1 MIGRPADIRLHL
13 DRGSAGRGGQL
24 VGEVTVI
31 GGGAGSFNLL
41 SGLRAQTD
49 FALRSIVTMMDSGGD
64 SGALRDAFGVL
75 PPGDL
80 RRCLVALS
88 EESQILRDLFSF
100 RFGEGPLAG
109 RNFGNLF
116 FLALTRSLGSEQQA
130 VSALSR
136 ILKIRGEVIPV
147 TWDHAQLVARV
158 KDGSF
163 LRGEAAIDNRG
174 RREGPHPSPIDA
186 IWLEPAARAN
196 PAALDAIRGCDAL
209 VLAPGDVFT
218 SLVPNLLVAGVADAI
233 RESRGTLVFVVNLMT
248 KAGETDDW
256 SAFRHIGELAQRA
269 GRTPD
274 AVLVHAGE
282 FARARLVDY
291 AREGAVPV
299 VDDLGAEASAPYR
312 IVRADLASEGA
323 LIHHDPDRT
332 ARALV
337 ELLGGAAARVLRT
350 A

>member
-1 MIGRPADIRLHL
+1 MREI
-13 DRGSAGRGGQL
+13 
-24 VGEVTVI
+24 TVI

-100 RFGEGPLAG
+100 RFEDPPLRG

-116 FLALTRSLGSEQQA
+116 FLALTRSLGSEQLA
-130 VSALSR
+130 VSALGR
-136 ILKIRGEVIPV
+136 ILKIRGEVMPV
-147 TWDHAQLVARV
+147 TWDHVQLVARTR
-158 KDGSF
+158 DGGL
-163 LRGEAAIDNRG
+163 LRGEAAIDG
-174 RREGPHPSPIDA
+174 RAGCSGPRPSPIEA

-196 PAALDAIRGCDAL
+196 PDAVEAIRSCDAV

-233 RESRGTLVFVVNLMT
+233 RASRGELVMVVNLMT
-248 KAGETDDW
+248 KAGETDGW
-256 SAFRHIGELAQRA
+256 GARRHVEELAERA
-269 GRTPD
+269 GRAPD
-274 AVLVHAGE
+274 AVLVHAGDLP
-282 FARARLVDY
+282 RARLRDY
-291 AREGAVPV
+291 AREGAAPV
-299 VDDLGAEASAPYR
+299 ADDLGDEAPYR
-312 IVRADLASEGA
+312 ILRADLASTGA
-323 LIHHDPDRT
+323 LIHHDPDAT
-332 ARALV
+332 ARALT
-337 ELLGGAAARVLRT
+337 ELLLRAARVRRS

>member
-1 MIGRPADIRLHL
+1 MARQI
-13 DRGSAGRGGQL
+13 
-24 VGEVTVI
+24 TVI

-100 RFGEGPLAG
+100 RFGEGPLEG

-130 VSALSR
+130 VSALGR
-136 ILKIRGEVIPV
+136 ILKIRGDVIPV
-147 TWDHAQLVARV
+147 TWDHAQVVARTR
-158 KDGSF
+158 DGDL
-163 LRGEAAIDNRG
+163 LRGESEIDRRG
-174 RREGPHPSPIDA
+174 ARLGPRPSPIEA

-196 PAALDAIRGCDAL
+196 PIALDAIRRCDAL

-218 SLVPNLLVAGVADAI
+218 SLVPNLLVEGVAEAI
-233 RESRGTLVFVVNLMT
+233 RASRSQLVMVLNLMT

-256 SAFRHIGELAQRA
+256 GARRHVDELSARA
-269 GRTPD
+269 GRAPD
-274 AVLVHAGE
+274 AVLVNASG
-282 FARARLVDY
+282 FARARLRDY
-291 AREGAVPV
+291 AHEGAVPV
-299 VDDLGAEASAPYR
+299 VDDLSGDAPYR
-312 IVRADLASEGA
+312 VLRADLASSGA
-323 LIHHDPDRT
+323 LIHHDPDAT
-332 ARALV
+332 ARSLAEIV
-337 ELLGGAAARVLRT
+337 LGPARVLRL

>member
-1 MIGRPADIRLHL
+1 VVREI
-13 DRGSAGRGGQL
+13 
-24 VGEVTVI
+24 TVI

-64 SGALRDAFGVL
+64 SGVLRDAFGVL

-100 RFGEGPLAG
+100 RFEEGPLAG

-130 VSALSR
+130 VSALGR

-147 TWDHAQLVARV
+147 TWDHAQLVARTRA
-158 KDGSF
+158 GEL
-163 LRGEAAIDNRG
+163 LRGEAAIDG
-174 RREGPHPSPIDA
+174 RAKRRDARPSPIEA

-196 PAALDAIRGCDAL
+196 PAALDAIRDCHAL

-218 SLVPNLLVAGVADAI
+218 SLVPNLLVGGVAAAI
-233 RESRGTLVFVVNLMT
+233 RESRGLLVMVVNLMT

-256 SAFRHIGELAQRA
+256 GARRHVDELAQRA
-269 GRTPD
+269 GRAPD
-274 AVLVHAGE
+274 AVLVHAGG
-282 FARARLVDY
+282 FARARLRDY
-291 AREGAVPV
+291 EREGAAPV
-299 VDDLGAEASAPYR
+299 ADDLGGAGDAPFR
-312 IVRADLASEGA
+312 VLRADLASAGA
-323 LIHHDPDRT
+323 LIHHDPDAT
-332 ARALV
+332 ARALAEFLDGPV
-337 ELLGGAAARVLRT
+337 RILRS

>member
-158 KDGSF
+158 KGASC
-163 LRGEAAIDNRG
+163 
-174 RREGPHPSPIDA
+174 
-186 IWLEPAARAN
+186 AAR
-196 PAALDAIRGCDAL
+196 RRSTTG
-209 VLAPGDVFT
+209 
-218 SLVPNLLVAGVADAI
+218 AD
-233 RESRGTLVFVVNLMT
+233 
-248 KAGETDDW
+248 
-256 SAFRHIGELAQRA
+256 
-269 GRTPD
+269 
-274 AVLVHAGE
+274 
-282 FARARLVDY
+282 ARARTRRRSTRSGSSPPR
-291 AREGAVPV
+291 ARIRPR
-299 VDDLGAEASAPYR
+299 STR
-312 IVRADLASEGA
+312 S
-323 LIHHDPDRT
+323 
-332 ARALV
+332 
-337 ELLGGAAARVLRT
+337 AAATRSCSRPVTCSPRSCRICSWQVSRMRSANLVALWYSWT
-350 A
+350 I

>member
-1 MIGRPADIRLHL
+1 VVREI
-13 DRGSAGRGGQL
+13 
-24 VGEVTVI
+24 TVI

-64 SGALRDAFGVL
+64 SGVLRDAFGVL

-100 RFGEGPLAG
+100 RFEEGPLEG

-130 VSALSR
+130 VSALGR
-136 ILKIRGEVIPV
+136 ILKIRGDVIPV
-147 TWDHAQLVARV
+147 TWDHAQLVARTR
-158 KDGSF
+158 DGG
-163 LRGEAAIDNRG
+163 LLHGEAEIDRRG
-174 RREGPHPSPIDA
+174 ARLGPRPSPIES

-196 PAALDAIRGCDAL
+196 PVALDAIRHCDAL

-218 SLVPNLLVAGVADAI
+218 SLVPNLLVEGVAEAI
-233 RESRGTLVFVVNLMT
+233 RASRGQLVMVLNLMT

-256 SAFRHIGELAQRA
+256 GARRHVEELEQRA
-269 GRTPD
+269 GRAPD
-274 AVLVHAGE
+274 AVLAHAGG
-282 FARARLVDY
+282 FARARLRDY
-291 AREGAVPV
+291 AQEGAAPV
-299 VDDLGAEASAPYR
+299 VDDLGADAPYR
-312 IVRADLASEGA
+312 VLRADLASVGA
-323 LIHHDPDRT
+323 LIHHDPDAT
-332 ARALV
+332 ARALA
-337 ELLGGAAARVLRT
+337 ELVLGPARVRRL

>member
-1 MIGRPADIRLHL
+1 M
-13 DRGSAGRGGQL
+13 
-24 VGEVTVI
+24 VGEITVI

-49 FALRSIVTMMDSGGD
+49 FSLRSIVTMMDSGGD
-64 SGALRDAFGVL
+64 SGVLRDAFGVL

-147 TWDHAQLVARV
+147 TWDHAQLVARTR
-158 KDGSF
+158 DESL
-163 LRGEAAIDNRG
+163 LRGEAAIDGRG
-174 RREGPHPSPIDA
+174 RSFGPHPSPIEA

-196 PAALDAIRGCDAL
+196 PAALDAISECDAL

-218 SLVPNLLVAGVADAI
+218 SLVPNLLVEGVADAI
-233 RESRGTLVFVVNLMT
+233 RASRGKLVMVVNLMT

-256 SAFRHIGELAQRA
+256 GARRHVDELAQRA
-269 GRTPD
+269 ARVPD
-274 AVLVHAGE
+274 AVLVHAGD

-299 VDDLGAEASAPYR
+299 VDDLGAQSLAPYR
-312 IVRADLASEGA
+312 ILRADIASEGA

-332 ARALV
+332 ALAIAALV
-337 ELLGGAAARVLRT
+337 RGASALARRS

>member
-1 MIGRPADIRLHL
+1 MGDERV
-13 DRGSAGRGGQL
+13 

-64 SGALRDAFGVL
+64 SGALRDSFGVL

-158 KDGSF
+158 RDGSL

-174 RREGPHPSPIDA
+174 RREGPHPSPIES
-186 IWLEPAARAN
+186 IWLEPTARAN

-218 SLVPNLLVAGVADAI
+218 SLVPNLLVAGVAEAI
-233 RESRGTLVFVVNLMT
+233 RASRGTLVFVVNLMT

-256 SAFRHIGELAQRA
+256 GALRHVDELAQRA
-269 GRTPD
+269 GRAPD
-274 AVLVHAGE
+274 AVLVHSSE

-299 VDDLGAEASAPYR
+299 ADDLGKEGSAPYR
-312 IVRADLASEGA
+312 ILRADLASEGA

-332 ARALV
+332 ARALA
-337 ELLGGAAARVLRT
+337 ELLGGAAAPVRRS

>member
-1 MIGRPADIRLHL
+1 MSQAER
-13 DRGSAGRGGQL
+13 Q
-24 VGEVTVI
+24 VTVI

-100 RFGEGPLAG
+100 RFGEGPLEG

-130 VSALSR
+130 VSALGR

-158 KDGSF
+158 GDGS
-163 LRGEAAIDNRG
+163 LLTGEAAIDNRG
-174 RREGPHPSPIDA
+174 RREGPRPSPIEA

-196 PAALDAIRGCDAL
+196 PAALAAIRDCDA
-209 VLAPGDVFT
+209 VVIAPGDVYT
-218 SLVPNLLVAGVADAI
+218 SLVPNLLVEGVADAI
-233 RESRGTLVFVVNLMT
+233 RASRGRLVMMMNLMT

-256 SAFRHIGELAQRA
+256 GARRHVDELTRRA

-274 AVLVHAGE
+274 VVVVHEGE
-282 FARARLVDY
+282 FSRTRLRDY
-291 AREGAVPV
+291 AREGAAPV
-299 VDDLGAEASAPYR
+299 IDDLGAPGEVPFR
-312 IVRADLASEGA
+312 IVRADLATDDPV
-323 LIHHDPDRT
+323 IRHDPDAT
-332 ARALV
+332 AR
-337 ELLGGAAARVLRT
+337 ELAVVVRAITRVRRS

>member
-1 MIGRPADIRLHL
+1 
-13 DRGSAGRGGQL
+13 L
-24 VGEVTVI
+24 VRREVTII

-41 SGLRAQTD
+41 SGLRTKSD
-49 FALRSIVTMMDSGGD
+49 FALRSIVTMMDDGGD
-64 SGALRDAFGVL
+64 SGVLRDEFGVL

-116 FLALTRSLGSEQQA
+116 FLALTRSLGSEREA
-130 VSALSR
+130 VSALGR

-147 TWDHAQLVARV
+147 TWDHAQLVARTR
-158 KDGSF
+158 DGDL
-163 LRGEAAIDNRG
+163 LRGEAAIDGRG
-174 RREGPHPSPIDA
+174 RREGPHPSPIEA

-196 PAALDAIRGCDAL
+196 PAALDAIRRCDAI

-218 SLVPNLLVAGVADAI
+218 SLVPNLLVEGVADAI
-233 RESRGTLVFVVNLMT
+233 RESRGKLVMVINLMT
-248 KAGETDDW
+248 KAGETDRWGARGHVD
-256 SAFRHIGELAQRA
+256 ELAARA

-282 FARARLVDY
+282 FPRARLAEY
-291 AREGAVPV
+291 AREGAAPV
-299 VDDLGAEASAPYR
+299 ADDLGPATAAPYE
-312 IVRADLASEGA
+312 ILRADLASAGA
-323 LIHHDPDRT
+323 LIHHDPGAT
-332 ARALV
+332 ALALA
-337 ELLGGAAARVLRT
+337 ELLRDAVRVRRS

>member
-1 MIGRPADIRLHL
+1 MA
-13 DRGSAGRGGQL
+13 
-24 VGEVTVI
+24 GEVTVI
-31 GGGAGSFNLL
+31 GGGTGSFNLL

-49 FALRSIVTMMDSGGD
+49 FSLRSIVTMMDSGGD
-64 SGALRDAFGVL
+64 SGVLRDAFGVL

-100 RFGEGPLAG
+100 RFGDGPLAG

-116 FLALTRSLGSEQQA
+116 FLALTQSLGSEQQA

-147 TWDHAQLVARV
+147 TWDHAQLVARTR
-158 KDGSF
+158 DGEL
-163 LRGEAAIDNRG
+163 LRGEAAIDARG
-174 RREGPHPSPIDA
+174 SGLGARPSPIEV
-186 IWLEPAARAN
+186 IWLEPEASAN
-196 PAALDAIRGCDAL
+196 PAAIAAIRGCDAL

-233 RESRGTLVFVVNLMT
+233 RASRGTLVFVINLMT

-256 SAFRHIGELAQRA
+256 GARRHVEELAQRA
-269 GRTPD
+269 GRAPD
-274 AVLVHAGE
+274 AVLVHDGV
-282 FARARLVDY
+282 FARARLADY

-299 VDDLGAEASAPYR
+299 ADDLGPDGGAPYR
-312 IVRADLASEGA
+312 IARADLASAGA

-332 ARALV
+332 ALAIAALV
-337 ELLGGAAARVLRT
+337 RGAPVLARRS

>member
-1 MIGRPADIRLHL
+1 MTREI
-13 DRGSAGRGGQL
+13 
-24 VGEVTVI
+24 TVI

-41 SGLRAQTD
+41 SGLRVQTD

-88 EESQILRDLFSF
+88 EESEILRDLFSF

-130 VSALSR
+130 VSALGR

-147 TWDHAQLVARV
+147 TWDHAQLVARTRE
-158 KDGSF
+158 GGL
-163 LRGEAAIDNRG
+163 LRGEAEIDGRG
-174 RREGPHPSPIDA
+174 KRQGPRPPPIEA
-186 IWLEPAARAN
+186 IWLEPSARAN
-196 PAALDAIRGCDAL
+196 PAALAAICGCDAL

-218 SLVPNLLVAGVADAI
+218 SLVPNLLVEGVTDAI
-233 RESRGTLVFVVNLMT
+233 RASRGRLVFVVNLMT
-248 KAGETDDW
+248 KSGETDDW
-256 SAFRHIGELAQRA
+256 GARRHVDELAERA

-274 AVLVHAGE
+274 AVLVHAGD
-282 FARARLVDY
+282 FPSARLVDY
-291 AREGAVPV
+291 EREGAVPV
-299 VDDLGAEASAPYR
+299 ADDLGAARDAPYR
-312 IVRADLASEGA
+312 ILRADLASAGA
-323 LIHHDPDRT
+323 LIHHDPDAT
-332 ARALV
+332 ARALAEFV
-337 ELLGGAAARVLRT
+337 RDAARVRRF

>member
-1 MIGRPADIRLHL
+1 VAREI
-13 DRGSAGRGGQL
+13 
-24 VGEVTVI
+24 TVI

-64 SGALRDAFGVL
+64 SGALRNAFGVL

-100 RFGEGPLAG
+100 RFEEPPLRG

-136 ILKIRGEVIPV
+136 ILKIRGDVIPV
-147 TWDHAQLVARV
+147 TWDHAQLVARTRE
-158 KDGSF
+158 GSL
-163 LRGEAAIDNRG
+163 LRGEAAIDGRG
-174 RREGPHPSPIDA
+174 KRSGPRPSPIEA
-186 IWLEPAARAN
+186 IWLEPSARAN
-196 PAALDAIRGCDAL
+196 PAALAAIRHCDAV
-209 VLAPGDVFT
+209 VLAPGDVYT
-218 SLVPNLLVAGVADAI
+218 SLVPNLLVEGVAEAI
-233 RESRGTLVFVVNLMT
+233 RESRGAVVMVVNLMT

-256 SAFRHIGELAQRA
+256 GARRHVDELAQRL

-274 AVLVHAGE
+274 AVLVHQGD
-282 FARARLVDY
+282 FARARLRDY
-291 AREGAVPV
+291 ACEGAVPV
-299 VDDLGAEASAPYR
+299 VDDLGANGEEPFA
-312 IVRADLASEGA
+312 VLRADLASAGA
-323 LIHHDPDRT
+323 LIHHDPDAT
-332 ARALV
+332 GRALAEFV
-337 ELLGGAAARVLRT
+337 LGAQVRKSA
-350 A
+350 

>member
-1 MIGRPADIRLHL
+1 VVREI
-13 DRGSAGRGGQL
+13 
-24 VGEVTVI
+24 TVI

-100 RFGEGPLAG
+100 RFEEAPLAG

-130 VSALSR
+130 VSALGR
-136 ILKIRGEVIPV
+136 ILKIRGDVIPV
-147 TWDHAQLVARV
+147 TWDHAQLVARTR
-158 KDGSF
+158 DGGL
-163 LRGEAAIDNRG
+163 LRGEASIDGRG
-174 RREGPHPSPIDA
+174 KRQGPHPSPIEA
-186 IWLEPAARAN
+186 IWLEPSARAN
-196 PAALDAIRGCDAL
+196 PAALDAIRDCDAV

-218 SLVPNLLVAGVADAI
+218 SLVPNLLVEGVAEAI
-233 RESRGTLVFVVNLMT
+233 RESRGALVMVINLMT

-256 SAFRHIGELAQRA
+256 GARRHVDELAQRA
-269 GRTPD
+269 GRAPD
-274 AVLVHAGE
+274 AVLVHEGD
-282 FARARLVDY
+282 FARARLRDY
-291 AREGAVPV
+291 AREGAMPV
-299 VDDLGAEASAPYR
+299 ADDLGSNREVPFHVLR
-312 IVRADLASEGA
+312 TDLASAGA
-323 LIHHDPDRT
+323 LIHHDPDAT
-332 ARALV
+332 GRALAAFV
-337 ELLGGAAARVLRT
+337 LGPARVRRS

>member
-1 MIGRPADIRLHL
+1 MVREI
-13 DRGSAGRGGQL
+13 
-24 VGEVTVI
+24 TVI

-41 SGLRAQTD
+41 SGLRSQTD

-100 RFGEGPLAG
+100 RFEEGPLAG

-116 FLALTRSLGSEQQA
+116 FLALTRSLGSEQLA

-136 ILKIRGEVIPV
+136 ILKIRGDVIPV
-147 TWDHAQLVARV
+147 TWDHAQLVASTR
-158 KDGSF
+158 DGDL

-174 RREGPHPSPIDA
+174 AREGPRPSPIEA

-196 PAALDAIRGCDAL
+196 PDALDAIRRCDAV

-233 RESRGTLVFVVNLMT
+233 RASRGQLFFVVNLMT
-248 KAGETDDW
+248 KAGETDGW
-256 SAFRHIGELAQRA
+256 GARRHVEELAQHA
-269 GRTPD
+269 GRAPD
-274 AVLVHAGE
+274 AVLVHAGD
-282 FARARLVDY
+282 FPRARLRDY

-299 VDDLGAEASAPYR
+299 EDDLGDAEPFR
-312 IVRADLASEGA
+312 IARADLASAGA
-323 LIHHDPDRT
+323 LIHHDPDLT
-332 ARALV
+332 ARALADL
-337 ELLGGAAARVLRT
+337 LLGFTRVRRS

>member
-1 MIGRPADIRLHL
+1 VEREI
-13 DRGSAGRGGQL
+13 
-24 VGEVTVI
+24 TVI

-100 RFGEGPLAG
+100 RFGEGPLEG

-130 VSALSR
+130 VSALGR

-158 KDGSF
+158 KDGIL

-174 RREGPHPSPIDA
+174 RREGPHPSPIEA

-196 PAALDAIRGCDAL
+196 PAALEAIRDCDA
-209 VLAPGDVFT
+209 VVIAPGDVYT
-218 SLVPNLLVAGVADAI
+218 SLVPNLLVEGVADAI
-233 RESRGTLVFVVNLMT
+233 RGSRGRLVMMINLMT
-248 KAGETDDW
+248 KAGETDGW
-256 SAFRHIGELAQRA
+256 GARRHVDALAARA

-274 AVLVHAGE
+274 AVFVHAGA
-282 FARARLVDY
+282 FSRAWLRDY
-291 AREGAVPV
+291 AREGAAPV
-299 VDDLGAEASAPYR
+299 ADDLGAPGETPYEV
-312 IVRADLASEGA
+312 VRADLASEDA
-323 LIHHDPDRT
+323 LIRHDPDAT
-332 ARALV
+332 ARALADY
-337 ELLGGAAARVLRT
+337 LRGDARVRRL